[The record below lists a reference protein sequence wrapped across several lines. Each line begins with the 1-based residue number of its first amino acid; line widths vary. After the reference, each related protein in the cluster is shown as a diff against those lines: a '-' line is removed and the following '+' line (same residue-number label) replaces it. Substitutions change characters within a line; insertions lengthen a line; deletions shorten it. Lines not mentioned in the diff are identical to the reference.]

1 MKLQKTKKTGKQ
13 HNNDLP
19 QFPNVVLCLPFPREK
34 RVGGGRG
41 GGQRVL
47 SLFKDQLS
55 PVKVIASKFY

>member
-1 MKLQKTKKTGKQ
+1 MKLKKTKKTGKQ

-41 GGQRVL
+41 GGGAK
-47 SLFKDQLS
+47 SLIIVQG
-55 PVKVIASKFY
+55 PVKSSKSYSF